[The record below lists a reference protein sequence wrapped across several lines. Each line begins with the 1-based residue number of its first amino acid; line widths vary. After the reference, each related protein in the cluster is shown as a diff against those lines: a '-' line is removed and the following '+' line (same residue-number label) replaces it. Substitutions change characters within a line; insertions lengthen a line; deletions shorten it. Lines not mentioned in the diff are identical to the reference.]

1 MAFTTTDLDR
11 IERAIATGELTVTV
25 DGETVT
31 YRSVSDLTKARD
43 MIRGAL
49 ESSGQIVARP
59 RVSYAARARC

>member
-1 MAFTTTDLDR
+1 MAFTSTDLDR

-31 YRSVSDLTKARD
+31 YRSIAELTRARD
-43 MIRGAL
+43 MIRGEL
-49 ESSGQIVARP
+49 EATGQVSSRP

>member
-1 MAFTTTDLDR
+1 MAFTSTDLDR

-49 ESSGQIVARP
+49 ESSGQIAARP
-59 RVSYAARARC
+59 RVSYVARSRC

>member
-1 MAFTTTDLDR
+1 MAFTSTDLDR

-49 ESSGQIVARP
+49 ESSGQIAARP
-59 RVSYAARARC
+59 RVSYASRARC

>member
-1 MAFTTTDLDR
+1 MAFTSTDLDR

-31 YRSVSDLTKARD
+31 YRSVSELIKARD

-49 ESSGQIVARP
+49 EASGQVAARP
-59 RVSYAARARC
+59 RVSYATRSRC